1 VKVAAYQA
9 PLLPGEPMDVAIGL
23 IRERVDWCESE
34 GVEILCCPEGVLGG
48 LSDYATRPIDIAI
61 EVQGG
66 QLDAVLAPLA
76 SQRITTILGF
86 TEIDR
91 QRRLY
96 SSAAVF
102 RNGAVAGLY
111 RKLHPAI
118 NRSVYA
124 AGDNLPVFTIGE
136 LTFGIIICLDS
147 NYFEPARILASQG
160 ATALFVPTNNGL
172 PPGRAHAELVSQA
185 RNVDIARAIENRTW
199 VIRADVAGRTRE
211 LVSHGSSEIVDPD
224 GTVVQSAQQCSAGVI
239 VADIDTVPR
248 RTPSFFP

>member
-1 VKVAAYQA
+1 
-9 PLLPGEPMDVAIGL
+9 
-23 IRERVDWCESE
+23 
-34 GVEILCCPEGVLGG
+34 
-48 LSDYATRPIDIAI
+48 
-61 EVQGG
+61 
-66 QLDAVLAPLA
+66 
-76 SQRITTILGF
+76 
-86 TEIDR
+86 
-91 QRRLY
+91 RRLY
-96 SSAAVF
+96 NSAAVF

-224 GTVVQSAQQCSAGVI
+224 GTVV
-239 VADIDTVPR
+239 
-248 RTPSFFP
+248 